1 MNACQCKN
9 KIRMIVIMPMILSD
23 DESPWSVTYELMRE
37 TKEIN
42 KKRVAENS
50 DDVQDKSI
58 QEQGSSISIP
68 ADSDDIEIV
77 KAVDRGEDVPLK
89 RVFEDAQAD
98 HVKEEE
104 YELIRHPADS
114 LRYTQANC
122 KAEFSCGRAIAET
135 IDQTAKGMDPC
146 K

>member
-1 MNACQCKN
+1 
-9 KIRMIVIMPMILSD
+9 MPMILSD

-114 LRYTQANC
+114 LPYTQANC

-135 IDQTAKGMDPC
+135 IDQTTKGMDPC

>member
-1 MNACQCKN
+1 
-9 KIRMIVIMPMILSD
+9 MIVIMPMILSD

-89 RVFEDAQAD
+89 RVFEDIRECLRSEHAQAD